1 MAFQVKD
8 ATTERE
14 QAIKDSKNPE
24 VVKAVFAE
32 IDKQNDGH
40 KQNYSN
46 IKKEA
51 DELRRLVDEVKGSAL
66 TSDKIDPILKDRIE
80 KFTESIVTRQAEIDI
95 SFAEAKKAE
104 AEAQKRM
111 DDLEKAIRRPGMDM
125 TQADYAKLEKDA
137 LNWHIDCMA
146 GKDEGA
152 KWSRT
157 KDIKPD
163 VEGYKTYR
171 DAFISL
177 MRAKGDHPEVALGA
191 ENYKSLSVG
200 VDPDGGYTVTPAMGS
215 RIITRIFES
224 DPIRSLAAT
233 ESITTG
239 AIEWMVDFDEAGWG
253 WEGETETGA
262 ETGTPQLYKKRIPVH
277 VMYAKPK
284 ATQTLLEDSGINIE
298 NWLADHVGRRFA
310 RGEGAAFVTGD
321 GVGKPRGILTYP
333 NVDTAG
339 TPQWGRVERVNMGHA
354 SSLTAD
360 GFIDVKFSLT
370 EFYMGRASW
379 LMNRTSVAAAMQ
391 LKNGDGDYIWR
402 PGLEMSEPGQILGLP
417 VRMSTTMPV
426 VAANALSVAL
436 ADWMEFYMIVDRLG
450 ITVQRDPFTAKP
462 FIEFYTRKRVGGDV
476 VNFEAG
482 RIGVVAA

>member
-1 MAFQVKD
+1 MGWNVKD

-14 QAIKDSKNPE
+14 QAIKESKNPD

-40 KQNYSN
+40 KKNY
-46 IKKEA
+46 ET
-51 DELRRLVDEVKGSAL
+51 LRKDTESLKSLLEEVKSEAI
-66 TSDKIDPILKDRIE
+66 TDPILKDRVE
-80 KFTESIVTRQAEIDI
+80 KFTESLVTRQDEIDVAVAAAKA
-95 SFAEAKKAE
+95 AEKE
-104 AEAQKRM
+104 TQKRM
-111 DDLEKAIRRPGMDM
+111 DELEKALRRPGMDM
-125 TQADYAKLEKDA
+125 SAGDFAKLEKDA
-137 LNWHIDCMA
+137 LDWQINCAA
-146 GKDEGA
+146 GSDEGA
-152 KWSRT
+152 KFS
-157 KDIKPD
+157 KMKNMKPD
-163 VEGYKTYR
+163 VESYKTYR
-171 DAFISL
+171 ESFIAL

-191 ENYKSLSVG
+191 ANYKSLSVG
-200 VDPDGGYTVTPAMGS
+200 SDPDGGYTVTPAMGS

-224 DPIRSLAAT
+224 DPIRQLAAT

-239 AIEWMVDFDEAGWG
+239 AIEWMVDFDQAGWG
-253 WEGETETGA
+253 WEGEAETGA
-262 ETGTPQLYKKRIPVH
+262 ETDTPQLYKKRIPVH

-321 GVGKPRGILTYP
+321 GVGKPRGFLTYA
-333 NVDTAG
+333 NVTTAG
-339 TPQWGRVERVNMGHA
+339 TPEYGKVERINMGHA
-354 SSLTAD
+354 TALTAD

-370 EFYMGRASW
+370 EYYMSRASW
-379 LMNRTSVAAAMQ
+379 LMNRTTVAEAMQ

-417 VRMSTTMPV
+417 VRMSTTMPA
-426 VAANALSVAL
+426 VAAGALSIAL

-450 ITVQRDPFTAKP
+450 ITIQRDPFTAKP